1 MTGRVSPVVQEPAPT
16 GTVAVAVMV
25 VAATP
30 DHVQSAATTILPSV
44 TTTSGYAAAYSSNS
58 THHPKSQHKV
68 MLANLK
74 YTI

>member
-16 GTVAVAVMV
+16 GTVAVAVMA

-44 TTTSGYAAAYSSNS
+44 TTTSGYAAAYSLN
-58 THHPKSQHKV
+58 
-68 MLANLK
+68 NLPHQ
-74 YTI
+74 TS